1 MPADFTTLVSVCS
14 GVAVIIG
21 LIKILN
27 APLSQIEKNKEDIK
41 KLQEAEAS
49 RKETD
54 RAILNGLQA
63 MTNHMIDGN
72 GIAELKK
79 SRDELN
85 KAITEIAT
93 K

>member
-1 MPADFTTLVSVCS
+1 MQIDFATLVSVCS

>member
-1 MPADFTTLVSVCS
+1 MPTEFTTFVSICS
-14 GVAVIIG
+14 GIAAIIAFVK
-21 LIKILN
+21 LINSPLDQIRKN
-27 APLSQIEKNKEDIK
+27 ADDIK
-41 KLQEAEAS
+41 ELQKNEKA
-49 RKETD
+49 RKDTD

>member
-1 MPADFTTLVSVCS
+1 MPAEFTTFVSICS
-14 GVAVIIG
+14 GVAAIIACIK
-21 LIKILN
+21 LINSPLDQIKKN
-27 APLSQIEKNKEDIK
+27 ADDIK
-41 KLQEAEAS
+41 ELQKNEKA
-49 RKETD
+49 RKDTD

-79 SRDELN
+79 SRDEIN